1 MAFDLKLGQIYEVIS
16 ENNLR
21 VRVGDAAQG
30 KFSKPEI
37 LKYVKDGTQAELTTL
52 PVVPEKFVFA
62 TAALATAAPIPGRA
76 APAAP
81 AAQATTEV
89 PETEVGV
96 VPESETL
103 TPNKLVFEKD
113 PDKFLKTM
121 GKGIALDLTGVT
133 HKPKVI
139 NEPGKVSVEVAMKIN
154 AALMELCKKVM
165 GTDDATAKTKFF
177 LYVMQIACTFFT
189 SSSAEFKEFDYVET
203 DDGKKIYAVWVFDCI
218 KQAAASTGY
227 ENPVRQYLAY
237 FTPTF
242 ITATLNGKLVMN
254 EKVMAQHGVP
264 PKFFPYTIDCV
275 RPSYDLFNNDAIL
288 AWNLARQQAFRNK
301 TVTADNTLHNVFQLL
316 KKT

>member
-1 MAFDLKLGQIYEVIS
+1 MAFELKLGQIYEVVP

-30 KFSKPEI
+30 KFSKASF
-37 LKYVKDGTQAELTTL
+37 LKYVKDGTQAELTGIV
-52 PVVPEKFVFA
+52 VVPEKYVFA
-62 TAALATAAPIPGRA
+62 TAALATAAQEPPKL
-76 APAAP
+76 PQ
-81 AAQATTEV
+81 AQVAEP
-89 PETEVGV
+89 PEAEIGV

-165 GTDDATAKTKFF
+165 GADDAATKTKFS

-189 SSSAEFKEFDYVET
+189 SSSTEFKEFDYIET
-203 DDGKKIYAVWVFDCI
+203 DDGKKIYAVWVYDCI

-275 RPSYDLFNNDAIL
+275 RPTYDLFNNDAIL

-301 TVTADNTLHNVFQLL
+301 TVTADNTLHNVFQVLQ
-316 KKT
+316 KN

>member
-1 MAFDLKLGQIYEVIS
+1 MAFELKLGQIYEVVS

-30 KFSKPEI
+30 KFSKQE
-37 LKYVKDGTQAELTTL
+37 LLRYVKDGTQAELTGL
-52 PVVPEKFVFA
+52 PVVPDRYVFA
-62 TAALATAAPIPGRA
+62 TAALATAAIVPARPTT
-76 APAAP
+76 APA
-81 AAQATTEV
+81 QEV
-89 PETEVGV
+89 PTADIGV

-103 TPNKLVFEKD
+103 TPNKLVFDLD

-154 AALMELCKKVM
+154 TALTDLCKKVM
-165 GTDDATAKTKFF
+165 GADDAATKTKFF

-189 SSSAEFKEFDYVET
+189 SSSAEFKERDYVVT
-203 DDGKKIYAVWVFDCI
+203 DDGKKIFAVWVYDCI

-242 ITATLNGKLVMN
+242 ITATLNGILVMN

-264 PKFFPYTIDCV
+264 KKFFGYTIDCV
-275 RPSYDLFNNDAIL
+275 RRSYDIFNNDAIL
-288 AWNLARQQAFRNK
+288 AWNLARQQPFRNK
-301 TVTADNTLHNVFQLL
+301 TVTADNTLHNVLQLL
-316 KKT
+316 QKK

>member
-1 MAFDLKLGQIYEVIS
+1 MAFELKLGQIYEVVS

-21 VRVGDAAQG
+21 VSVGDAAQG
-30 KFSKPEI
+30 KYSKQEL
-37 LKYVKDGTQAELTTL
+37 LKYVKDGTQAELTGL
-52 PVVPEKFVFA
+52 PVVPDKYVFA
-62 TAALATAAPIPGRA
+62 TAALATAAIVPARPTTPRA
-76 APAAP
+76 
-81 AAQATTEV
+81 QVV
-89 PETEVGV
+89 PTADIGV

-103 TPNKLVFEKD
+103 TVNKLVFEKD

-139 NEPGKVSVEVAMKIN
+139 NEPGKVSVEASMKIN
-154 AALMELCKKVM
+154 TALTDLCKKVM
-165 GTDDATAKTKFF
+165 GADDAPTKTIFF

-203 DDGKKIYAVWVFDCI
+203 DDGKKIFAVWVYDCI

-227 ENPVRQYLAY
+227 DNPGRQYLAY

-254 EKVMAQHGVP
+254 EKPMAQHGVP
-264 PKFFPYTIDCV
+264 PNFFPYTIDCV
-275 RPSYDLFNNDAIL
+275 RPTYDLFNNDAIL
-288 AWNLARQQAFRNK
+288 AWNLARQHPFRNK

-316 KKT
+316 LKK

>member
-1 MAFDLKLGQIYEVIS
+1 MAFELKLGQIYEVVPGNI
-16 ENNLR
+16 LR
-21 VRVGDAAQG
+21 VRVGDRPQG
-30 KFSKPEI
+30 KFSKASF
-37 LKYVKDGTQAELTTL
+37 LKYVKDGTQAEL
-52 PVVPEKFVFA
+52 PGIAVVPEKYVFA
-62 TAALATAAPIPGRA
+62 TAALVTAAQEPLKQP
-76 APAAP
+76 
-81 AAQATTEV
+81 TTQVVEP
-89 PETEVGV
+89 PEADIGV

-154 AALMELCKKVM
+154 TALVELCKKVM
-165 GTDDATAKTKFF
+165 GSDDTTTKTKFF

-189 SSSAEFKEFDYVET
+189 SSSTEFKEFDYIET
-203 DDGKKIYAVWVFDCI
+203 DDGKKIYAVWVYDCI

-237 FTPTF
+237 FTPTL

-254 EKVMAQHGVP
+254 EKVMGQHGVP
-264 PKFFPYTIDCV
+264 PKFFPYAIDCV
-275 RPSYDLFNNDAIL
+275 RPTYDLFNNDAIL

-301 TVTADNTLHNVFQLL
+301 TVTGDNTLHNVFQLL
-316 KKT
+316 QKK

>member
-1 MAFDLKLGQIYEVIS
+1 MAFELKLGQIYDLVS
-16 ENNLR
+16 EYNLR

-30 KFSKPEI
+30 KFSKQEL
-37 LKYVKDGTQAELTTL
+37 LKYVKDGTQAELTGL
-52 PVVPEKFVFA
+52 PVVPDKYVFA
-62 TAALATAAPIPGRA
+62 TAALATAAIV
-76 APAAP
+76 PARP
-81 AAQATTEV
+81 TTPPEQEV
-89 PETEVGV
+89 PTADIGV
-96 VPESETL
+96 VPESVSL
-103 TPNKLVFEKD
+103 TPNRLVFEKD

-154 AALMELCKKVM
+154 TALTDLCKKVM
-165 GTDDATAKTKFF
+165 GADDAATKTKFF
-177 LYVMQIACTFFT
+177 LYIMQIACTYFT

-203 DDGKKIYAVWVFDCI
+203 DDGKKIFAVCMYDCI

-242 ITATLNGKLVMN
+242 ITATLNIKLVMN

-264 PKFFPYTIDCV
+264 GKFFPYTIDCV

-288 AWNLARQQAFRNK
+288 AWNLAFQQAFRNK

-316 KKT
+316 QKK

>member
-1 MAFDLKLGQIYEVIS
+1 MAFDLKLGQIYEVVP

-21 VRVGDAAQG
+21 VRIGDAAQG
-30 KFSKPEI
+30 KFSKPSF
-37 LKYVKDGTQAELTTL
+37 LKYVKDGTQAELTTI
-52 PVVPEKFVFA
+52 PVVPEKYVFA
-62 TAALATAAPIPGRA
+62 TAALATAAPEPSRP
-76 APAAP
+76 APTP
-81 AAQATTEV
+81 V
-89 PETEVGV
+89 VDSPETEVGV

-121 GKGIALDLTGVT
+121 GKGIALDLTGIT

-165 GTDDATAKTKFF
+165 GSDDATTKTKFF

-189 SSSAEFKEFDYVET
+189 SSSTEFKEFDYIET
-203 DDGKKIYAVWVFDCI
+203 DDGKKIYAVWVYDCI

-242 ITATLNGKLVMN
+242 ITATLNGKLMMN

-264 PKFFPYTIDCV
+264 PKFFPYAIDCV
-275 RPSYDLFNNDAIL
+275 RPTYDLFNNDAIL

-316 KKT
+316 QKK

>member
-1 MAFDLKLGQIYEVIS
+1 MAFELKLAQINEVVLDH
-16 ENNLR
+16 NLR

-30 KFSKPEI
+30 KYSKASF
-37 LKYVKDGTQAELTTL
+37 LKYVKDGTQAELTGIV
-52 PVVPEKFVFA
+52 VVPDQYVFA
-62 TAALATAAPIPGRA
+62 TPALATAAQEPPKL
-76 APAAP
+76 PQ
-81 AAQATTEV
+81 AQVAEP
-89 PETEVGV
+89 PEAEIGV

-103 TPNKLVFEKD
+103 TPNKLVFEIY

-133 HKPKVI
+133 HKAKVI
-139 NEPGKVSVEVAMKIN
+139 NEPGKVSVELAMKIN

-165 GTDDATAKTKFF
+165 GADDAATKTKYF

-189 SSSAEFKEFDYVET
+189 SSSTEFKEFDYIQT
-203 DDGKKIYAVWVFDCI
+203 DDGKKIYAVWVYDCI
-218 KQAAASTGY
+218 KQAASSTGY

-242 ITATLNGKLVMN
+242 ITATLNGKQVMI

-264 PKFFPYTIDCV
+264 PNFLAYTIDCG
-275 RPSYDLFNNDAIL
+275 RPTYDLFNNDAIS
-288 AWNLARQQAFRNK
+288 AWNLPRQQAFRPK

-316 KKT
+316 QKN

>member
-1 MAFDLKLGQIYEVIS
+1 MAFELKLAQISEVIP

-30 KFSKPEI
+30 KFSKASF
-37 LKYVKDGTQAELTTL
+37 LRYVKDGTQAELTGIA
-52 PVVPEKFVFA
+52 VVVEKYVFD
-62 TAALATAAPIPGRA
+62 TAALATAAQEPPRQP
-76 APAAP
+76 PAQVVEP
-81 AAQATTEV
+81 Q
-89 PETEVGV
+89 ETDIGV

-103 TPNKLVFEKD
+103 TPNKLVFEFD

-121 GKGIALDLTGVT
+121 GKGIALDPTGVT

-139 NEPGKVSVEVAMKIN
+139 NEPGKVSVEVPMKIN

-165 GTDDATAKTKFF
+165 GADDAATKTKFS
-177 LYVMQIACTFFT
+177 LYVTQIAYTFFT
-189 SSSAEFKEFDYVET
+189 SSSTEFKEFDYIET
-203 DDGKKIYAVWVFDCI
+203 DDGKKIYPVSVYECI

-227 ENPVRQYLAY
+227 ENPVGQYLAY

-242 ITATLNGKLVMN
+242 ITATLNGPLVMN

-264 PKFFPYTIDCV
+264 PKFFPYTFDCV
-275 RPSYDLFNNDAIL
+275 GPTYDLFNNDAIL

-316 KKT
+316 QKK

>member
-1 MAFDLKLGQIYEVIS
+1 MAFELKLGQIYEVVP

-30 KFSKPEI
+30 KFSKASF
-37 LKYVKDGTQAELTTL
+37 LKYVKDGTQAELTGIA
-52 PVVPEKFVFA
+52 VVSEKYVFA
-62 TAALATAAPIPGRA
+62 TAALATAAQEPPKQ
-76 APAAP
+76 P
-81 AAQATTEV
+81 TTQVVEP
-89 PETEVGV
+89 PEADIGV

-154 AALMELCKKVM
+154 TALVELCKKVM
-165 GTDDATAKTKFF
+165 GSDDTTTKTKFF

-189 SSSAEFKEFDYVET
+189 SSSTEFKEFDYIET
-203 DDGKKIYAVWVFDCI
+203 DDGKKIYAVWVYDCI

-237 FTPTF
+237 FTPTL

-264 PKFFPYTIDCV
+264 PKFFPYAIDCV
-275 RPSYDLFNNDAIL
+275 RPTYDLFNNDAIL

-316 KKT
+316 QKK

>member
-1 MAFDLKLGQIYEVIS
+1 MAFELKLAQIYEMVS
-16 ENNLR
+16 EHNLR

-30 KFSKPEI
+30 KFSNQEL
-37 LKYVKDGTQAELTTL
+37 LKYVKDGTQAELTGP
-52 PVVPEKFVFA
+52 PVVPDKYVFA
-62 TAALATAAPIPGRA
+62 TAALATAAIV
-76 APAAP
+76 PARPTTPP
-81 AAQATTEV
+81 ALEV
-89 PETEVGV
+89 PTADRGV

-103 TPNKLVFEKD
+103 TPNKLVFDED

-121 GKGIALDLTGVT
+121 GKGIALDLTVVT

-154 AALMELCKKVM
+154 TALTDLCKKVM
-165 GTDDATAKTKFF
+165 GADDAAAKTNFF

-203 DDGKKIYAVWVFDCI
+203 DDGRNIFAVWVYDCI

-227 ENPVRQYLAY
+227 ENAVRQYLAY

-242 ITATLNGKLVMN
+242 ITATLCGKLVMN
-254 EKVMAQHGVP
+254 EQVMAQHGVP
-264 PKFFPYTIDCV
+264 PKFVPYKIDCV
-275 RPSYDLFNNDAIL
+275 RPAYDLFNNDAIL

-316 KKT
+316 QKK

>member
-1 MAFDLKLGQIYEVIS
+1 MASELKLGQIYEVVS

-21 VRVGDAAQG
+21 VRVGDAAHG
-30 KFSKPEI
+30 KFSKQEL
-37 LKYVKDGTQAELTTL
+37 LKYVKDGTQAELTGL
-52 PVVPEKFVFA
+52 PVVPDKYVFA
-62 TAALATAAPIPGRA
+62 TAALATAAIV
-76 APAAP
+76 PARPTTPP
-81 AAQATTEV
+81 ALEV
-89 PETEVGV
+89 PTVNIGV

-133 HKPKVI
+133 HISKVI

-154 AALMELCKKVM
+154 TPLTDLCKKVM
-165 GTDDATAKTKFF
+165 GADDAATKTKFF

-203 DDGKKIYAVWVFDCI
+203 DDGEKLFAVWVYDCI

-242 ITATLNGKLVMN
+242 ITSTLNGKLVMN

-264 PKFFPYTIDCV
+264 PKFNPYTIDCV

-288 AWNLARQQAFRNK
+288 AWNLATQQACRYK
-301 TVTADNTLHNVFQLL
+301 TLTADNTLHNVFQLL
-316 KKT
+316 QKK

>member
-1 MAFDLKLGQIYEVIS
+1 MAFDLKLGQIYEVIP

-30 KFSKPEI
+30 KFSKPEL
-37 LKYVKDGTQAELTTL
+37 LKYVKDGTQAELATI
-52 PVVPEKFVFA
+52 PVVPEKYAFA
-62 TAALATAAPIPGRA
+62 TAALAAAAVVPARP
-76 APAAP
+76 APAPVVEA
-81 AAQATTEV
+81 

-121 GKGIALDLTGVT
+121 GKGIALDLTGIT

-165 GTDDATAKTKFF
+165 GNDDATTKTKFF

-189 SSSAEFKEFDYVET
+189 SSSSEFKEFDYVET
-203 DDGKKIYAVWVFDCI
+203 DDGKKIYAVWVYDCI

-242 ITATLNGKLVMN
+242 ITATLNGKLAMN

-301 TVTADNTLHNVFQLL
+301 SVTADSTLHNVFQLL
-316 KKT
+316 QKK

>member
-1 MAFDLKLGQIYEVIS
+1 MAFELKLRQIYDLVS
-16 ENNLR
+16 ENNMR
-21 VRVGDAAQG
+21 VRVGDAAQP
-30 KFSKPEI
+30 KFSNEEL
-37 LKYVKDGTQAELTTL
+37 LKYVKDGTQAELTGL
-52 PVVPEKFVFA
+52 PVVADKYVFA
-62 TAALATAAPIPGRA
+62 TAALATAAIV
-76 APAAP
+76 PARPTTSP
-81 AAQATTEV
+81 AQDV
-89 PETEVGV
+89 PTADIGV

-121 GKGIALDLTGVT
+121 GKGIALDLTYVT

-154 AALMELCKKVM
+154 TALTDLCKKVM
-165 GTDDATAKTKFF
+165 GADDAATKTKFK

-203 DDGKKIYAVWVFDCI
+203 DDGKKIFAVWVYDCI
-218 KQAAASTGY
+218 KQAAEATGY
-227 ENPVRQYLAY
+227 ETPVSQYLAY

-254 EKVMAQHGVP
+254 EKVMALHGVP
-264 PKFFPYTIDCV
+264 PKYDPYTIDCV

-316 KKT
+316 QKK

>member
-1 MAFDLKLGQIYEVIS
+1 MAFELKLGQIYEVVP

-30 KFSKPEI
+30 KFSKASF
-37 LKYVKDGTQAELTTL
+37 LKYVKDGTQAELTGIA
-52 PVVPEKFVFA
+52 VVPEKYVFA
-62 TAALATAAPIPGRA
+62 TATLATAAQEPPRQP
-76 APAAP
+76 PAQVVEP
-81 AAQATTEV
+81 Q
-89 PETEVGV
+89 ETDIGV

-165 GTDDATAKTKFF
+165 GADDAATKTKFF

-189 SSSAEFKEFDYVET
+189 SSSTEFKEFDYIET
-203 DDGKKIYAVWVFDCI
+203 DDGKKIYAVWVYDCI

-275 RPSYDLFNNDAIL
+275 RPTYDLFNNDAIL

-316 KKT
+316 QKK

>member
-1 MAFDLKLGQIYEVIS
+1 MAFELKLGQIYEVVS

-30 KFSKPEI
+30 KFSKQEP
-37 LKYVKDGTQAELTTL
+37 LKYGKDGTQAELTGL
-52 PVVPEKFVFA
+52 PVVPDKYVLA
-62 TAALATAAPIPGRA
+62 TAALATAAIVPARPTT
-76 APAAP
+76 APA
-81 AAQATTEV
+81 QEV
-89 PETEVGV
+89 PTADIGV

-113 PDKFLKTM
+113 PDKLMKTM
-121 GKGIALDLTGVT
+121 RKGIALDITGVT

-154 AALMELCKKVM
+154 TALTDLCKKVM
-165 GTDDATAKTKFF
+165 GADDAATKTKFS

-203 DDGKKIYAVWVFDCI
+203 DDGKKGIRSVGVDCI
-218 KQAAASTGY
+218 KQAAASTPY

-242 ITATLNGKLVMN
+242 ITATLNGRLVMN

-264 PKFFPYTIDCV
+264 PKFVPYTIDCV

-288 AWNLARQQAFRNK
+288 AWNLARQQAFRIK
-301 TVTADNTLHNVFQLL
+301 TVTADNTLHNVYQLL
-316 KKT
+316 QKK

>member
-1 MAFDLKLGQIYEVIS
+1 MAFELRLGQIYEVVS
-16 ENNLR
+16 ENYLR

-30 KFSKPEI
+30 KLSKQEL
-37 LKYVKDGTQAELTTL
+37 LKYVKDGTQAELTGL
-52 PVVPEKFVFA
+52 RVVPDKYVCA
-62 TAALATAAPIPGRA
+62 TAALATAAIV
-76 APAAP
+76 PARPTTPP
-81 AAQATTEV
+81 AQEV
-89 PETEVGV
+89 PTADIV
-96 VPESETL
+96 VVRESETL
-103 TPNKLVFEKD
+103 TPNTLVFEKD

-139 NEPGKVSVEVAMKIN
+139 NEPGKVSVEVAMKRN
-154 AALMELCKKVM
+154 TALTDQCKKVM
-165 GTDDATAKTKFF
+165 GADDAATKTKFF

-189 SSSAEFKEFDYVET
+189 SSSAEFKEFDYVES
-203 DDGKKIYAVWVFDCI
+203 DDGKKIFAVWVYDCI
-218 KQAAASTGY
+218 KQAAASTSY

-242 ITATLNGKLVMN
+242 ITATLNGKLVMS

-288 AWNLARQQAFRNK
+288 ACNLARQQAYRNK

-316 KKT
+316 QKK

>member
-1 MAFDLKLGQIYEVIS
+1 MAFELKLGQTYVVVS

-30 KFSKPEI
+30 KFSKQEL
-37 LKYVKDGTQAELTTL
+37 LKYVKDGTQAELTGL
-52 PVVPEKFVFA
+52 PAVPDKYVFA
-62 TAALATAAPIPGRA
+62 TAALATAAIVPARPT
-76 APAAP
+76 APP
-81 AAQATTEV
+81 AQEV
-89 PETEVGV
+89 PTADIGV

-113 PDKFLKTM
+113 PDKYLKTM
-121 GKGIALDLTGVT
+121 GKGIALDHTGVT
-133 HKPKVI
+133 HMPKVI

-154 AALMELCKKVM
+154 TALTDPCKPVM
-165 GTDDATAKTKFF
+165 GADDAATKTKF
-177 LYVMQIACTFFT
+177 LMYVMQIACTFFT
-189 SSSAEFKEFDYVET
+189 SSSAEFTQFDYVET
-203 DDGKKIYAVWVFDCI
+203 DDGMKIFAVWVYDCI

-227 ENPVRQYLAY
+227 ENPVSQYLAY

-242 ITATLNGKLVMN
+242 ITATLNGRLVMN
-254 EKVMAQHGVP
+254 EKVMAQHAVP
-264 PKFFPYTIDCV
+264 PKSLPYTIDCV

-316 KKT
+316 QKK

>member
-1 MAFDLKLGQIYEVIS
+1 MAFELKLAQIYEVVP

-30 KFSKPEI
+30 KCSKASF
-37 LKYVKDGTQAELTTL
+37 LKYVKDGTQAELTGID
-52 PVVPEKFVFA
+52 VVPEKYVFA
-62 TAALATAAPIPGRA
+62 TAALATAAQEPPKL
-76 APAAP
+76 PQ
-81 AAQATTEV
+81 AQVADP
-89 PETEVGV
+89 PEAEILV

-103 TPNKLVFEKD
+103 TPNKLVFERD

-139 NEPGKVSVEVAMKIN
+139 NEPGKVSVEVPMKIN

-165 GTDDATAKTKFF
+165 GADDASTKTKFL

-189 SSSAEFKEFDYVET
+189 SSSTEFKEFDYIVT
-203 DDGKKIYAVWVFDCI
+203 DDGKKIYAVWVYDCI
-218 KQAAASTGY
+218 KQAASSTGY
-227 ENPVRQYLAY
+227 EYPVSQYLAY

-242 ITATLNGKLVMN
+242 ITPTLNGKLVMN

-264 PKFFPYTIDCV
+264 PKFCPYTIDSV
-275 RPSYDLFNNDAIL
+275 RPTYDLFNNDAIL
-288 AWNLARQQAFRNK
+288 AWHLPRQQACSDK

-316 KKT
+316 QKN